1 MSTRPKTKMVP
12 TVHMPNRGHPDAI
25 RLNFLKLASL
35 HGALSA
41 ASLTGVSASSAYA
54 WQVAMGVTPNQQSFS
69 GNHQNTKP
77 LRDYSYKIDE
87 QYRLRACHLAMSSSV
102 QVAANLFKVT
112 ERSVRNW
119 LKAYKMQ
126 TAYWNRN
133 STVATK

>member
-1 MSTRPKTKMVP
+1 MAARPKTKMIP
-12 TVHMPNRGHPDAI
+12 TIHLPNRGYPDSM
-25 RLNFLKLASL
+25 RLNFLRLASL
-35 HGALSA
+35 HGSSSA
-41 ASLTGVSASSAYA
+41 ASITGVSASSAYA

-69 GNHQNTKP
+69 GNQQNTAP

-87 QYRLRACHLAMSSSV
+87 QYRLRACRLAMSSSV

-119 LKAYKMQ
+119 LKAYNMQ